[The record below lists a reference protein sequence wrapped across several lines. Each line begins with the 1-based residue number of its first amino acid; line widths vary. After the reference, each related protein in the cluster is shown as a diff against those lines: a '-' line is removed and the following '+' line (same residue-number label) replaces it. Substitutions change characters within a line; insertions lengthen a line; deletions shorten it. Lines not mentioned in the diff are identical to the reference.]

1 MNFWQVLLLIIIVIF
16 IIGFILRSI
25 ITITAYVS
33 IIFELKKY
41 KGIKESFK
49 YLFFLLF
56 QGLLAL
62 IGAFIIGY
70 IIYLIS

>member
-16 IIGFILRSI
+16 FIGFILRSI
-25 ITITAYVS
+25 FKITAHVS
-33 IIFELKKY
+33 NIAELKRY
-41 KGIKESFK
+41 KGTKESFK
-49 YLFFLLF
+49 YILFLLF

-70 IIYLIS
+70 IVYLIS